1 MGDHSLPLDPLALRR
16 AFGCFVTGVTV
27 VTAIDGEGR
36 PRGFTANSFTSVSLD
51 PPLVLVCI
59 ARAAGSYPLFSTTAH
74 FGINILSEEQRAIS
88 GRFASKEAD
97 KFAQVQWRPGRT
109 GSPLIAGTVAWLDC
123 RTEQQVDAGD
133 HLILVGRVI
142 DFQHSTQTP
151 LGFCRGN
158 YLRFGLE
165 KQAVTATPTNAIR
178 VGAILEKDECVLL
191 LKDGAT
197 DRWTLPVAG
206 SLGRTP
212 TEPGSLQSTPRE
224 TGYRG
229 PDRLPVRRVRRRENR
244 CAFRV
249 LSRRDRRHQR
259 PGAQGRRD
267 FVALS
272 EVPWEQL
279 PDFATQ
285 SMLRRYVSERSE
297 DRFGIYVGTSET
309 GTVGALDPKCDPV

>member
-1 MGDHSLPLDPLALRR
+1 MTDSATPFDPLELRR

-59 ARAAGSYPLFSTTAH
+59 ARTAGSYPLFSTTPQFA
-74 FGINILSEEQRAIS
+74 INILSEEQRPLS
-88 GRFASKEAD
+88 SRFASKEAD
-97 KFAQVQWRPGRT
+97 KFSGVAWQAGRT
-109 GSPLIAGTVAWLDC
+109 GSPLIAATVAWLDC
-123 RTEQQVDAGD
+123 RTERQIDAGD

-165 KQAVTATPTNAIR
+165 QQAITATPANAIR
-178 VGAILEKDECVLL
+178 VGAILEKDERVLL
-191 LKDGAT
+191 LKDAAT
-197 DRWTLPVAG
+197 GRWALPVG
-206 SLGRTP
+206 RSLGRTAAD
-212 TEPGSLQSTPRE
+212 TGSLSRLLDGLGINAQIGFLFAVFDDE
-224 TGYRG
+224 KTGALSVFYRG
-229 PDRLPVRRVRRRENR
+229 EIASVADGPSGSTQLV
-244 CAFRV
+244 AF
-249 LSRRDRRHQR
+249 
-259 PGAQGRRD
+259 P
-267 FVALS
+267 
-272 EVPWEQL
+272 EIPWDEL

-297 DRFGIYVGTSET
+297 DRFGIYVGTAEA
-309 GTVGALDPKCDPV
+309 GTVKGLDRAV

>member
-1 MGDHSLPLDPLALRR
+1 VPSKPFDPLELRR

-27 VTAIDGEGR
+27 VTAMDREGR

-59 ARAAGSYPLFSTTAH
+59 ARTAGSYPLFSTTAH
-74 FGINILSEEQRAIS
+74 FGINILSEQQRPIS
-88 GRFASKEAD
+88 SRFASKEAD
-97 KFAQVQWRPGRT
+97 KFAQVQWRPGHT

-123 RTEQQVDAGD
+123 RTEQKIDAGD
-133 HLILVGRVI
+133 HLILVGRVL
-142 DFQHSTQTP
+142 DFQHCAQTP

-165 KQAVTATPTNAIR
+165 QQAITATPGDAMR

-191 LKDGAT
+191 LQDAAT
-197 DRWTLPVAG
+197 DRWTPPVAR

-212 TEPGSLQSTPRE
+212 CEPGSLNGLLDSLGIVAQIGFLFAVFDDE
-224 TGYRG
+224 KTGALSVFYRG
-229 PDRLPVRRVRRRENR
+229 EIATIADGRAGPARL
-244 CAFRV
+244 
-249 LSRRDRRHQR
+249 
-259 PGAQGRRD
+259 
-267 FVALS
+267 VALS
-272 EVPWEQL
+272 EIPWEKL

-297 DRFGIYVGTSET
+297 DRFGIYVGTSEA
-309 GTVGALDPKCDPV
+309 GTVRGLDRAI

>member
-1 MGDHSLPLDPLALRR
+1 MPFDPRELRR
-16 AFGCFVTGVTV
+16 AFGCFVTGVTL
-27 VTAIDGEGR
+27 VTAIDGAGR

-59 ARAAGSYPLFSTTAH
+59 ARTAGSYPLFTTTLH
-74 FGINILSEEQRAIS
+74 FAINILSKEQRAIS

-97 KFAQVQWRPGRT
+97 KFAQVQWRSGRT

-123 RTEQQVDAGD
+123 RMEQQIDAGD
-133 HLILVGRVI
+133 HVILVGRVV
-142 DFQHSTQTP
+142 DFDYSTQTP

-165 KQAVTATPTNAIR
+165 QQAITAAPASAIR

-191 LKDGAT
+191 LKDAAT
-197 DRWTLPVAG
+197 GGWALPVG
-206 SLGRTP
+206 SSLGRTP
-212 TEPGSLQSTPRE
+212 PEPGSLHRLFDSLGIEAQVGFLFAVFDDER
-224 TGYRG
+224 TGALSVYYRG
-229 PDRLPVRRVRRRENR
+229 EVAGVR
-244 CAFRV
+244 
-249 LSRRDRRHQR
+249 DGR
-259 PGAQGRRD
+259 PGLVR

-272 EVPWEQL
+272 EIPWGEL

-309 GTVGALDPKCDPV
+309 GTVKGLDRTG

>member
-1 MGDHSLPLDPLALRR
+1 MADPSTPFDPLELRR
-16 AFGCFVTGVTV
+16 ALGCFVTGVTV

-59 ARAAGSYPLFSTTAH
+59 AHTAGSYPLFSTTRH
-74 FGINILSEEQRAIS
+74 FAINILSEEQRAIS
-88 GRFASKEAD
+88 SRFASKDAD
-97 KFAQVQWRPGRT
+97 KFAQVQWQSGRT

-123 RTEQQVDAGD
+123 RTEQQIDAGD
-133 HLILVGRVI
+133 HLILVGRVV
-142 DFQHSTQTP
+142 DFDHSTQTP

-165 KQAVTATPTNAIR
+165 QQAITATPANAIR
-178 VGAILEKDECVLL
+178 VGAILEKDERVLL
-191 LKDGAT
+191 LKAAAT
-197 DRWTLPVAG
+197 DGWTLPVAR

-212 TEPGSLQSTPRE
+212 NESGGLNGLLDSLGIKAQIGFLFAVFDDE
-224 TGYRG
+224 KTGALSVFYRG
-229 PDRLPVRRVRRRENR
+229 EIAGIADGRAGTARL
-244 CAFRV
+244 
-249 LSRRDRRHQR
+249 
-259 PGAQGRRD
+259 
-267 FVALS
+267 VALS
-272 EVPWEQL
+272 EIPWEKL

-309 GTVGALDPKCDPV
+309 GTVKGLDRTA

>member
-1 MGDHSLPLDPLALRR
+1 VADPSAPFDPLELRR

-59 ARAAGSYPLFSTTAH
+59 ARTTGSYPLFSRTAH
-74 FGINILSEEQRAIS
+74 FAINILSEEQRPIS
-88 GRFASKEAD
+88 SRFASKDVD
-97 KFAQVQWRPGRT
+97 KFAQVQWRPGHT

-123 RTEQQVDAGD
+123 RAEQQIDAGD
-133 HLILVGRVI
+133 HLILVGRVL
-142 DFQHSTQTP
+142 DFQHSAQTP

-165 KQAVTATPTNAIR
+165 QQAITATPANAIR

-191 LKDGAT
+191 LKDAAT
-197 DRWTLPVAG
+197 DSWTLPVG
-206 SLGRTP
+206 SSLGRTP
-212 TEPGSLQSTPRE
+212 RE
-224 TGYRG
+224 TDSLYRLLDSLGIKAQIGFLFAVFDEEKTGALSVFYRG
-229 PDRLPVRRVRRRENR
+229 EIVGVGDG
-244 CAFRV
+244 
-249 LSRRDRRHQR
+249 R
-259 PGAQGRRD
+259 PGPARL
-267 FVALS
+267 VALS
-272 EVPWEQL
+272 EVPWDKL

-297 DRFGIYVGTSET
+297 DRFGIYVGTAEA
-309 GTVGALDPKCDPV
+309 GTVKGLDRAT